1 MIDATGATPDRIAAA
16 FTVVRNSFRLVAL
29 NSQIDALD
37 NKIDGEA
44 QLGLYAELQ
53 NLLLDRM
60 VWFLRN
66 VDLEQG
72 LAAIIKRYHA
82 NIEEIAQALD
92 GILPDELAVTKAARV
107 DGLKKAG
114 VPTELAQRIGDLRAL
129 GASTD
134 IVLIA
139 LPTGRSV
146 VDVAAT
152 YFAASA
158 FFRLQDV
165 AAAAREIRLADY
177 YDRLA
182 FDRALAQIGEALR
195 ALTARMVDAGTP
207 GRDAVG
213 HWAQRRGQDV
223 ERTRLAL
230 HEVVA
235 SGLTLSKL
243 SVAANMLGDLAR

>member
-1 MIDATGATPDRIAAA
+1 MTDATGATPDRIAAA

-66 VDLEQG
+66 VDLTQG
-72 LAAIIKRYHA
+72 LAAIIERYHA
-82 NIEEIAQALD
+82 DIEAVAQALD
-92 GILPDELAVTKAARV
+92 RILPDELAAIKATRV

-129 GASTD
+129 GAATD
-134 IVLIA
+134 IA
-139 LPTGRSV
+139 LVAARTSQRV
-146 VDVAAT
+146 VDVAAI
-152 YFAASA
+152 YFAAGA
-158 FFRLQDV
+158 FFRLQDL
-165 AAAAREIRLADY
+165 AAAAREIRLTDY

-195 ALTARMVDAGTP
+195 ALTAHMVHAGTP
-207 GRDAVG
+207 GRDAVER
-213 HWAQRRGQDV
+213 WAQGRGQDV

-230 HEVVA
+230 HEIVA

-243 SVAANMLGDLAR
+243 AVAANMLSDLAR